1 MRALG
6 CIWNDINDVDIDQK
20 VLRTKN
26 RMIVSKKVTKFE
38 ILTFSFVNLSIGVI
52 PLFYISDR
60 AVVVAFLV
68 VPLIVSY
75 PFMKRI
81 TWWPQFWLGLNFNWG
96 LFVGFAS
103 VTDNYFS
110 IYIFTFYLGCIAWTI
125 AYDTV
130 YGFQDILDDELIGVK
145 STSIKFKKKPKTFI
159 FFCYLICYVLW
170 SISLLSVF
178 GKNILNLLMIIPF
191 FFIIIKLIFLRLNEV
206 SSCEKFFKQNCLF
219 GMFVTLILII
229 IKLS

>member
-1 MRALG
+1 MKEKLYKTLRNFLSTSRYDKPHGILLLYFPCIWGLLINDNNITDVIFLCMLFLLGSCGMRALG

-103 VTDNYFS
+103 VTDKEF
-110 IYIFTFYLGCIAWTI
+110 
-125 AYDTV
+125 V
-130 YGFQDILDDELIGVK
+130 
-145 STSIKFKKKPKTFI
+145 
-159 FFCYLICYVLW
+159 
-170 SISLLSVF
+170 
-178 GKNILNLLMIIPF
+178 II
-191 FFIIIKLIFLRLNEV
+191 
-206 SSCEKFFKQNCLF
+206 
-219 GMFVTLILII
+219 
-229 IKLS
+229 